1 MEKGFPKIMMVDDD
15 AEDRQI
21 IKDTFEDLGYGAMIH
36 FEENGEEAVKYLQQS
51 APLLPSLII
60 LDLNMP
66 KMNGT
71 QTLRFL
77 KGNGTFAGIPVIIF
91 STSLN
96 PIERDECLALG
107 AHSYVIKPISYTQT
121 VDVVKHFYNL
131 CNELS
136 KAGSPSKD

>member
-1 MEKGFPKIMMVDDD
+1 MEHMYPKIMLVDDD

-21 IKDTFEDLGYGAMIH
+21 IKDTFDDLDYGAVIH
-36 FEENGEEAVKYLQQS
+36 FEENGEEAIKYLQQCTPPG
-51 APLLPSLII
+51 AIPSLII

-77 KGNGTFAGIPVIIF
+77 KAEPAFAAIPVIIF

-96 PIERDECLALG
+96 PIERDECLTLG

-121 VDVVKHFYNL
+121 VEVVRHFYNL
-131 CNELS
+131 CNQLS
-136 KAGSPSKD
+136 QVE

>member
-1 MEKGFPKIMMVDDD
+1 MENGFPKIMMVDDD

-21 IKDTFEDLGYGAMIH
+21 IKDTFEDLGYGAVIH
-36 FEENGEEAVKYLQQS
+36 FAENGEEAVKYLQQS
-51 APLLPSLII
+51 VPRLPSLII

-121 VDVVKHFYNL
+121 VDVVKHFCNL

-136 KAGSPSKD
+136 GAGSSSQG

>member
-1 MEKGFPKIMMVDDD
+1 MQTAYAKILMVDDD

-21 IKDTFEDLGYGAMIH
+21 IKDTFDDLGYGAVIH
-36 FEENGEEAVKYLQQS
+36 FEENGEEAIRYLHQCVQQGS
-51 APLLPSLII
+51 IPSLII

-77 KGNGTFAGIPVIIF
+77 KEEIAFAGIPVIIF

-107 AHSYVIKPISYTQT
+107 AYTYIIKPVSYTQT
-121 VDVVKHFYNL
+121 VDVVKHFYKL
-131 CNELS
+131 CSQLNQ
-136 KAGSPSKD
+136 A